1 MEAWISILHEKQIFP
16 TGYCRQ
22 AAAAIFKAY
31 LEVNNSSPF
40 YPLDCVENLYP
51 CPSRAFILR
60 DPDPVV
66 KISFWKFLFGFRARL
81 LKLLSVVSVSGGFLI
96 PE

>member
-22 AAAAIFKAY
+22 AAAAIFKVY

-40 YPLDCVENLYP
+40 SLSISS
-51 CPSRAFILR
+51 SRGTE
-60 DPDPVV
+60 
-66 KISFWKFLFGFRARL
+66 KS
-81 LKLLSVVSVSGGFLI
+81 LI
-96 PE
+96 PVHLEHSKKERKKERIFIDLLCANSIL